1 MTLNARAR
9 RQNIQLLKQEHYDLV
24 IMGGG
29 ITGAGIA
36 LDAASRGMKVAL
48 LERED
53 FASGASGRSTK
64 MIHGGLRY
72 LKKFQLKNVMQT
84 GKERATLYENAPH
97 VIRREKMLIPIH
109 KGGRFGR
116 LSTTIGLK
124 VYDYLAG
131 VQKDERCQI
140 YNRQETLKKIPQLKA
155 EGLRGA
161 AEYVEYRTDDAR
173 LTLEIIKRAV
183 EMGAHCFNYLEAQ
196 SFNYDSN
203 GYVEAVVAK
212 DRMTQNSYLVEGDIV
227 LNATGAWA
235 YDFSPEAIVDGM
247 EVRYIK
253 GAHLVFDQKD
263 FPLED
268 ALFFDTEDSKQM
280 VCAIPRG
287 RKTYVGVSSSLYD
300 GKRETPAVSTTD
312 QAKLLKVINQ
322 LLPSLN
328 LTTESIES
336 SWAGVTSIVID
347 KHDTRKKGQK
357 SLLKRTNDGL
367 ITVTAGKLTGYRELA
382 ESVVDE
388 IVAKLGSEKG
398 KVFGTCQTMTL
409 PISGG
414 DVGGSDGFAQFVE
427 KAVEEGIAANLTA
440 EEAREL
446 TLIYG
451 SNVDRLFAISKT
463 VSPEEMG
470 GLPLS
475 LYLQLRYALE
485 YESLFRPSDFFIRR
499 TGMLYFDIAQMMQ
512 YQVEVVRFMA
522 RYFSWSIE
530 QIKHYNSELEMALYQ
545 ATHPIEDDRIVKLTQ
560 KERDLA
566 AAPVIKE
573 IAGGAK
579 EDKSTG
585 VSVN

>member
-1 MTLNARAR
+1 MTLNARDR
-9 RQNIQLLKQEHYDLV
+9 RQNIQLLKQEHYDLI

-72 LKKFQLKNVMQT
+72 LKKLQLKNVMQT

-97 VIRREKMLIPIH
+97 VIAREKMLIPLH
-109 KGGRFGR
+109 KGGSFGR
-116 LSTTIGLK
+116 LSTSIGLK

-131 VQKDERCQI
+131 VQKDERRQI
-140 YNRQETLKKIPQLKA
+140 YRREEVLKRIPQLKA

-173 LTLEIIKRAV
+173 LTLEVIKRAV

-196 SFNYDSN
+196 SFNYDPH
-203 GYVEAVVAK
+203 GYVEAVVVK
-212 DRMTQNSYLVEGDIV
+212 DRMTQNTYLVEGDII
-227 LNATGAWA
+227 LNATGAWV

-253 GAHLVFDQKD
+253 GAHLVFDQRD
-263 FPLED
+263 LPLKD
-268 ALFFDTEDSKQM
+268 ALYVDTGDSKQM
-280 VCAIPRG
+280 ICAIPRG
-287 RKTYVGVSSSLYD
+287 DKVYVGVSSSLYD
-300 GKRETPAVSTTD
+300 GKREAPTVSTTD
-312 QAKLLKVINQ
+312 QSRLLTAINQ
-322 LLPSLN
+322 LLPTLN
-328 LTTESIES
+328 LTSEQIES

-347 KHDTRKKGQK
+347 KHDTGKKGQK
-357 SLLKRTNDGL
+357 SLLKSTGDGL
-367 ITVTAGKLTGYRELA
+367 VTVTAGKLTGYRELA

-388 IVAKLGSEKG
+388 IVAKLTHEKG
-398 KVFGTCQTMTL
+398 KQFGVCQTMTL
-409 PISGG
+409 PVSGG
-414 DVGGSDGFAQFVE
+414 DVGGSAGLNAFVE
-427 KAVEEGIAANLTA
+427 KAVTSGVAANLT
-440 EEAREL
+440 EDEAREL
-446 TLIYG
+446 AMRYG
-451 SNVDRLFAISKT
+451 SNVDILFSMAKT
-463 VSPEEMG
+463 ASLEEMQ

-485 YESLFRPSDFFIRR
+485 YESLLRPSDFFIRR
-499 TGMLYFDIAQMMQ
+499 TGMLYFNIAKMIQ

-545 ATHPIEDDRIVKLTQ
+545 ATHPVEDDRVVKLTQ
-560 KERDLA
+560 KEQDLA
-566 AAPVIKE
+566 ASPVIE
-573 IAGGAK
+573 EVV
-579 EDKSTG
+579 EDPANQDREK
-585 VSVN
+585 

>member
-1 MTLNARAR
+1 MTLNARDR

-72 LKKFQLKNVMQT
+72 LKKFQIKNVMQT
-84 GKERATLYENAPH
+84 GKERATLYENGPH
-97 VIRREKMLIPIH
+97 VIRREKMLIPFYR
-109 KGGRFGR
+109 GGSFGR
-116 LSTTIGLK
+116 LTTSIGLK

-131 VQKDERCQI
+131 VQKDERRQI
-140 YNRQETLKKIPQLKA
+140 YRREEVLKKIPQLKA

-196 SFNYDSN
+196 SFNYDPN
-203 GYVEAVVAK
+203 GYVEAVVVK
-212 DRMTQNSYLVEGDIV
+212 DRMTQNTYLVEGDIV

-268 ALFFDTEDSKQM
+268 ALFFDTEDNKQM

-287 RKTYVGVSSSLYD
+287 DKTYVGVSSSLYE

-312 QAKLLKVINQ
+312 QARLLTLINQ
-322 LLPSLN
+322 FLPALN

-347 KHDTRKKGQK
+347 KHNTGKKGQK
-357 SLLKRTNDGL
+357 SLLKITGDGL
-367 ITVTAGKLTGYRELA
+367 VTVTTGKLTGYRELA

-398 KVFGTCQTMTL
+398 KTFGACQTMTL

-414 DVGGSDGFAQFVE
+414 DVGGSEGFAQFIE
-427 KAVEEGIAANLTA
+427 KAVEAGIAANLTE
-440 EEAREL
+440 EEARQL
-446 TLIYG
+446 ALIYG
-451 SNVDRLFAISKT
+451 SNIDLLFNIAKT
-463 VSPEEMG
+463 ASPEEMQ
-470 GLPLS
+470 GLPLP

-485 YESLFRPSDFFIRR
+485 SESLLRPSDFFIRR

-545 ATHPIEDDRIVKLTQ
+545 ATHPVEDDRIVKLTQ
-560 KERDLA
+560 KEQSLA
-566 AAPVIKE
+566 AAPVIEEMSDQKKGE
-573 IAGGAK
+573 DEAK
-579 EDKSTG
+579 SL
-585 VSVN
+585 